1 MKNIIGLSFLMSTLW
16 VSASGAQQLTAEF
29 CRKACDS
36 NQYAGW
42 CIPLGTGARKF
53 VAPLKAILAAA
64 TAGSADFK
72 LENCNRKIVVNGS
85 EMSIT
90 GSPCLLTTIGIDL
103 ELTSELSGPIN
114 GTITN
119 AGGFVEIELVG
130 SDLKSGFKTSKKSS
144 FGQVSFVTTHVSSSG
159 DQKVIWDNGE
169 FCFTGFVKP

>member
-1 MKNIIGLSFLMSTLW
+1 M
-16 VSASGAQQLTAEF
+16 AHELTAEF

-53 VAPLKAILAAA
+53 AAPFNAILAAA
-64 TAGSADFK
+64 TLGSSDFK
-72 LENCNRKIVVNGS
+72 LDNCNRKIIVNGS
-85 EMSIT
+85 DMTVS
-90 GSPCLLTTIGIDL
+90 GSPCSLTQVGTDL
-103 ELTSELSGPIN
+103 ELTSELPELVN

-119 AGGFVEIELVG
+119 ESEIIEITFTGNSLR
-130 SDLKSGFKTSKKSS
+130 SGFKTSKASS
-144 FGQVSFVTTHVSSSG
+144 FGAVSFVTTHVASSG